1 MENWDGW
8 HTLLIVV
15 EAGTLSGAAAQLR
28 IDATTIGRRLA
39 RLEATLGRRLLVR
52 RGGRLEPTAACRA
65 LLPGLEEA
73 AQQIESAR
81 ALAAGEGAKAA
92 RRPVRI
98 TSLAFLCDHL
108 LAPQIQ
114 TLAAGRQP
122 IELLAE
128 DKNRNLARREADLAR
143 RLGPPQGARHGARQI
158 GWVRYAIYA
167 AIDRDAAKL
176 PWAALDAALA
186 PLPEV
191 RYVEAQAKAGGI
203 QFRASKLETLAAM
216 AAAGAARV
224 VLPHLMGDRHP
235 RLQRVGDAS
244 VLKRPLWLIAG
255 AGQQP
260 SPQVAAVARRID
272 QIARS
277 SLKA

>member
-8 HTLLIVV
+8 QTLLIVV
-15 EAGTLSGAAAQLR
+15 EAGTLSGAAARLN

-39 RLEATLGRRLLVR
+39 RLEARLGRRLLVR

-65 LLPGLEEA
+65 LLPRLEEA

-81 ALAAGEGAKAA
+81 GLAAGEGAKAL

-108 LAPQIQ
+108 LGPQI
-114 TLAAGRQP
+114 TVIAAGRQP

-128 DKNRNLARREADLAR
+128 EKNLNLARREADLAL
-143 RLGPPQGARHGARQI
+143 RLGPLQGSRRGARQI
-158 GWVRYAIYA
+158 GWVRYAIYG

-191 RYVEAQAKAGGI
+191 RYVEAQAQGGGI
-203 QFRASKLETLAAM
+203 QFRASKLETLAVM

-224 VLPHLMGDRHP
+224 VLPHLMGDRHT
-235 RLQRVGDAS
+235 RLQRVGDVS
-244 VLKRPLWLIAG
+244 VLKRPLWLISG
-255 AGQQP
+255 TDKQP
-260 SPQVAAVARRID
+260 SPQVAAVAQRIE
-272 QIARS
+272 QVARS
-277 SLKA
+277 ALKG